1 MMPTTFWILLALGL
15 HQVSISSA
23 QDAFLDK
30 THTWSHGYVAKLY
43 LDQSWLTGS
52 TLSWNLTIA
61 FNNEV
66 KEFKIWDADIDGT
79 VKNYVNNVVVVTV
92 TNKCYN
98 PILYSCQYLELSF
111 LVRFPDDISNE
122 DTTDYDIKT
131 AIEAVSYNDGSEGD
145 ATYSVFTV
153 GQPTASAGT
162 TVPSG

>member
-1 MMPTTFWILLALGL
+1 MMPTTFWVLLALGL
-15 HQVSISSA
+15 YQVTVSSA
-23 QDAFLDK
+23 QTCYVDK

-43 LDQSWLTGS
+43 LDQNWLSGS

-61 FNNEV
+61 FNNEL

-79 VKNYVNNVVVVTV
+79 SKNYVNNVVEVVV

-98 PILYSCQYLELSF
+98 GILYPCQFLELSY

-122 DTTDYDIKT
+122 STTDYDIKDVL
-131 AIEAVSYNDGSEGD
+131 EAVIYTDGDTGGSNNFSGCL
-145 ATYSVFTV
+145 S

-162 TVPSG
+162 TIAG